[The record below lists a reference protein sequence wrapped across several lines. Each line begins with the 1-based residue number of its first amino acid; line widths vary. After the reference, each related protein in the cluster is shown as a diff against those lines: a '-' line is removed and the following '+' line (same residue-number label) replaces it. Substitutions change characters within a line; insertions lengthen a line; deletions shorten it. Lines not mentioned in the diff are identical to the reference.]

1 MLVLPEEDKIFFLC
15 WLHHSIFNINVVLQ
29 IDQLKKLISEGKKR
43 VRKINYTPGLILCR
57 LKENSSPNIAPGQ
70 EILLFINTKW
80 NFTVPQ
86 RVWVLEGRLKGRF
99 LISPKHLIVSNRFS
113 GLWLTARAHPGL
125 EWIWRMLTRIIWKW
139 LSLHGHTYK
148 KLPFRTN
155 QVWPYHTERT
165 YSKI

>member
-43 VRKINYTPGLILCR
+43 VRKINYTPRLILCR
-57 LKENSSPNIAPGQ
+57 LKENSSPNIAPGR

-86 RVWVLEGRLKGRF
+86 RVWVLKGHLKGRF
-99 LISPKHLIVSNRFS
+99 LISPKHVDREQQVQWPMTDCT
-113 GLWLTARAHPGL
+113 GTPWLGVDLEDAHQNYLKMAKPAWPHL
-125 EWIWRMLTRIIWKW
+125 RETPFQDQPSLA
-139 LSLHGHTYK
+139 LSHRE
-148 KLPFRTN
+148 KL
-155 QVWPYHTERT
+155 
-165 YSKI
+165 